1 MGLRMLICG
10 RSRAAR
16 CAADDGS
23 VLVELDGTRKR
34 AGTGRGRV
42 GAAGGDVALLDV
54 RVLL

>member
-34 AGTGRGRV
+34 AGTGRGWV